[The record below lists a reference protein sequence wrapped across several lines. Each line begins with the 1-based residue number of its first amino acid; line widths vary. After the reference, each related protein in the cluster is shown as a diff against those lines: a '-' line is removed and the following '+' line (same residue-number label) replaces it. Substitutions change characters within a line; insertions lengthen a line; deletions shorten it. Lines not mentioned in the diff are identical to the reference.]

1 MNQILLSDETLQG
14 ISSLANQL
22 NLSLDGLLE
31 QIVNGNLAVIDAEEL
46 EDLLDV
52 RDAMMAEADPQ
63 NKERVSWENVK
74 QSLGL

>member
-1 MNQILLSDETLQG
+1 
-14 ISSLANQL
+14 LASQL

-52 RDAMMAEADPQ
+52 RDAMIAEADPH

-74 QSLGL
+74 QNLGL

>member
-22 NLSLDGLLE
+22 NLSLDGLFE

-52 RDAMMAEADPQ
+52 KDAMMAEADPK

-74 QSLGL
+74 QNLGL

>member
-1 MNQILLSDETLQG
+1 MNQILLSDETLKG

-22 NLSLDGLLE
+22 NLSLDGLFE

-74 QSLGL
+74 QNLGL

>member
-22 NLSLDGLLE
+22 NLSLDGLFE

-74 QSLGL
+74 QNLGL

>member
-14 ISSLANQL
+14 ISNLANQL

-74 QSLGL
+74 QNLGL

>member
-31 QIVNGNLAVIDAEEL
+31 QIVNGNLAVIDAEEF
-46 EDLLDV
+46 
-52 RDAMMAEADPQ
+52 RC
-63 NKERVSWENVK
+63 
-74 QSLGL
+74 

>member
-22 NLSLDGLLE
+22 NFSLDGLFE

-74 QSLGL
+74 QNLGL

>member
-52 RDAMMAEADPQ
+52 RDAMMAEADPE

-74 QSLGL
+74 QNLGL

>member
-74 QSLGL
+74 QNLGL

>member
-22 NLSLDGLLE
+22 NLSLDSLFE

-46 EDLLDV
+46 ENLLDV

-63 NKERVSWENVK
+63 NK
-74 QSLGL
+74 

>member
-46 EDLLDV
+46 EDLFDV

-74 QSLGL
+74 QNLGL

>member
-52 RDAMMAEADPQ
+52 RDARMAEADPQ

-74 QSLGL
+74 QNLGL

>member
-1 MNQILLSDETLQG
+1 VNQILLSDETLQG

-52 RDAMMAEADPQ
+52 RDAMMAEADPK

-74 QSLGL
+74 QNLGL

>member
-1 MNQILLSDETLQG
+1 VNQILLSDETLQG

-74 QSLGL
+74 QNLGL

>member
-22 NLSLDGLLE
+22 NLSLDSLFE

-52 RDAMMAEADPQ
+52 RGAMMAEADPQ

-74 QSLGL
+74 QNLGL

>member
-1 MNQILLSDETLQG
+1 VNQILLSDETLQG

-46 EDLLDV
+46 EDLLDA

-74 QSLGL
+74 QNLGL

>member
-22 NLSLDGLLE
+22 NLSLNGLLE

-74 QSLGL
+74 QNLGL

>member
-14 ISSLANQL
+14 ISNLANQL

-52 RDAMMAEADPQ
+52 RDAMMVEADPQ

-74 QSLGL
+74 QNLGL

>member
-22 NLSLDGLLE
+22 NLSLDGLFE

-63 NKERVSWENVK
+63 NKELVSWENVK
-74 QSLGL
+74 QNLGL